1 MSYQRTDRCSL
12 LSTLIAVTATALFLF
27 ATSAPASAQ
36 TNTPRPT
43 IANANRGGSQVGG
56 MDTKSSV
63 GFRDEQPQGKAPLRY
78 VPLKERGN
86 RNVGPGNAQR
96 GERGALRVPNN
107 SRTRGLNG
115 GSHFVRVGNN
125 RATSN
130 NGTGR
135 GVAQS
140 KRNPNSFRMDRVGA
154 SQAQMD

>member
-1 MSYQRTDRCSL
+1 MSYQRTDRSRL
-12 LSTLIAVTATALFLF
+12 LAMLIAVTAAALFSY
-27 ATSAPASAQ
+27 ATSTTASAQ
-36 TNTPRPT
+36 TDTPRPT
-43 IANANRGGSQVGG
+43 IANTNRGGPQMNVT
-56 MDTKSSV
+56 DAKSKV

-86 RNVGPGNAQR
+86 RNARPGNMSR
-96 GERGALRVPNN
+96 GEGGALSVPNN

-125 RATSN
+125 RATST

-135 GVAQS
+135 GMAQT
-140 KRNPNSFRMDRVGA
+140 KRNPNSFRMSRVGA